1 MKTIVLGILA
11 IMSSL
16 NLLFYIPYKS
26 EKNFIEAV
34 KKTWKNHPIYSISTI
49 PLDGYEKYELF
60 DQRDINTFCDCTF
73 VKDYKKTYRKRK
85 CIFKRI
91 TS

>member
-34 KKTWKNHPIYSISTI
+34 KKTWKNRPIYSISTI

-60 DQRDINTFCDCTF
+60 DQRGPDALQ
-73 VKDYKKTYRKRK
+73 
-85 CIFKRI
+85 
-91 TS
+91 